1 MGITFLLCALL
12 LIVISLLEIRGRKA
26 EVTDGALRWGLILS
40 LLVIGAATGAK
51 ILLEDIPMVGK
62 GTGLLTLVLSLLAV
76 GLLWTERKGD
86 DVKGIEI
93 ESTLFTTDRSF
104 NLGAF
109 AVILVLLAIY
119 AGLW

>member
-1 MGITFLLCALL
+1 
-12 LIVISLLEIRGRKA
+12 
-26 EVTDGALRWGLILS
+26 LILS

-76 GLLWTERKGD
+76 GLLWTERKSD

-93 ESTLFTTDRSF
+93 ERSLFSTDRSF

-109 AVILVLLAIY
+109 AVMLILLAIY